1 MRRGHV
7 LCSGTTLGRRGVTAG
22 TWPLVPSLIA
32 LLAALVAILF
42 AGAALTRTADELAD
56 RTGMGEAVA
65 GALLLGAVTSLPGIA
80 TTVIGSVRQDAE
92 FALANPIGGI
102 AVQTVWLAI
111 ADLLYRRSNI
121 EHAAASLENVMQA
134 IVLMALLCLPVV
146 AYATPELTLLWV
158 HPASLLIPVIYLY
171 GLVLLRRLRR
181 QPMWFARHTTDTRQ
195 DEPAA
200 ATSGVTVR
208 RLWFRLA
215 ALAAVVAATGFLI
228 GQGGLGV
235 VAASGLPSGFV
246 GFTLTTA
253 ITSLPE
259 LITLIAAIRIGA
271 LTLGIGNILG
281 GNAFDSLMIF
291 LADATYRRG
300 SIYSEANLSGLL
312 FTGMTTLMIATLTA
326 GLILRERRGIGF
338 EGIAIPAIYLATI
351 VLLLIRP
358 G

>member
-1 MRRGHV
+1 M
-7 LCSGTTLGRRGVTAG
+7 TAAG
-22 TWPLVPSLIA
+22 TWPLVPSVIA

-42 AGAALTRTADELAD
+42 AGGALARTADELAD

-80 TTVIGSVRQDAE
+80 TTIIGSVRQDAE

-121 EHAAASLENVMQA
+121 EHAAASLENVLQSL
-134 IVLMALLCLPVV
+134 VLVALLCLPVV
-146 AYATPELTLLWV
+146 AYATPELTVLWV

-181 QPMWFARHTTDTRQ
+181 EPMWIARRTADTRQ
-195 DEPAA
+195 DVPAP
-200 ATSGVTVR
+200 TPSDVSLR

-215 ALAAVVAATGFLI
+215 ALAAVVAATGYLI

-281 GNAFDSLMIF
+281 GNAFDSLMIL
-291 LADATYRRG
+291 LADGTYRSG

-312 FTGMTTLMIATLTA
+312 FTGMTTLMTATLAA
-326 GLILRERRGIGF
+326 GLIIRERRGVGF
-338 EGIAIPAIYLATI
+338 EGIAIPAIYVAT
-351 VLLLIRP
+351 VALLLIRP